1 MRTSPYLAIALA
13 VVSVSFSSIFIRWS
27 ESDAITIALY
37 RLTFASLIIL
47 PFAAMERTT
56 PLRTISRRDLAFMA
70 GVGIVLAS
78 HFAFWITSLKTEGVT
93 VASSV
98 ILVTSHPVLV
108 AIVSHFALGERVST
122 PTAVGIGLGMT
133 GVAAI
138 AFAGASVSP
147 TTLAG
152 TLLALLGGVMA
163 GIYFLAGRQ
172 LRQRVS
178 LPVYAFVVYAT
189 AALTL
194 FALAAATGALLPEGD
209 LSTEFPLFLAMAV
222 IPQIG
227 GHTLYNWS
235 LRFVPAAIVSLSLV
249 GEPIGS
255 SLLAW
260 LLLAETPSSLVAF
273 GGIFALTGIFLTAYF
288 GAVGGRGSTASP
300 RDGGER

>member
-47 PFAAMERTT
+47 PFAAMERAT

-288 GAVGGRGSTASP
+288 GAVGGRMSTTSP

>member
-70 GVGIVLAS
+70 GVGVVLAS

-300 RDGGER
+300 REGGER